1 MLYSRETLSSILE
14 KERAT
19 TSVIEKPCPKTAFL
33 SAAEGTV
40 VTNFEVTR
48 SREMDGKVSKTERGG
63 SWVAKDRGETE
74 GDGASSGETAFL
86 YRGTW
91 NSIVG
96 RDNVTSP

>member
-48 SREMDGKVSKTERGG
+48 SREMDGKVSKTDEVGPGWPRIVERQRVMGPQ
-63 SWVAKDRGETE
+63 VARLLFCIGEH
-74 GDGASSGETAFL
+74 
-86 YRGTW
+86 GTL
-91 NSIVG
+91 S
-96 RDNVTSP
+96 